1 MCVVGDQEGF
11 FGVLSTRIYQVEGGL
26 GFSVESLW
34 FVYAGG
40 SASVKGGL

>member
-1 MCVVGDQEGF
+1 MGDQETF
-11 FGVLSTRIYQVEGGL
+11 FGVLSTRWREGFDSVQAPVEN
-26 GFSVESLW
+26 LW